1 MNAADTSHLFHA
13 YWSMLA
19 PDDAPALK
27 PEHYFNPGTRHRF
40 DFAIPNAM
48 VAVEV
53 DGGQYAYRG
62 GRHATDEDRWKLNRA
77 AELGWRVFRFSPQ
90 QLNNDP
96 QYCVNQVAR
105 AIGLTVEAEAS

>member
-1 MNAADTSHLFHA
+1 MSDDQSGLFSA

-19 PDDAPALK
+19 PDDAPALVG
-27 PEHYFNPGTRHRF
+27 EYHFNAGTRHRF
-40 DFAIPNAM
+40 DWAVPSAM

-62 GRHATDEDRWKLNRA
+62 GKHATDTDRWKLNRA

-90 QLNNDP
+90 QLNGDP
-96 QYCVNQVAR
+96 IYCVNQVAR
-105 AIGLTVEAEAS
+105 AIGLTVEETA